1 MRQWND
7 DALTLKRR
15 RRWTHLLQK
24 LTQIFDLLWASSW
37 PNDLHCTLLNTHRR
51 PKVAVFN
58 KIHYY
63 CCCCYYYKYY
73 YYDYYYYY
81 WPDSVET
88 TVRSAVVGW
97 CWRDT
102 SLVTDSLTVDSVTV
116 LTMLVFAGWSKH
128 HNTWWLLYCMLY
140 AVLSTICW
148 SDRWRERLYWAA
160 SRRQETEQRGD
171 ALCRHDWS

>member
-116 LTMLVFAGWSKH
+116 LTMLLLQVLLLLLLLLLTRQCGDDGEVCCGWLVL
-128 HNTWWLLYCMLY
+128 TWYVASDWL
-140 AVLSTICW
+140 A
-148 SDRWRERLYWAA
+148 DRW
-160 SRRQETEQRGD
+160 QRDCIDNAGVCW
-171 ALCRHDWS
+171 LI